1 MLLHCDDT
9 ITHFLESSKQSF
21 LLQKMLF
28 VLLQFLFVFIR
39 SGLGVKQTF
48 FHRKVGQYL
57 PDSVITTKYAECEL
71 ECSVLCTIHKGCLS
85 VNYKVRGL
93 DQGLCQLNNNTI
105 SEKVGVTDDHFV
117 YLAIAVWVSYFSLLL
132 KTFRF
137 FILTYTAN
145 CV

>member
-1 MLLHCDDT
+1 
-9 ITHFLESSKQSF
+9 
-21 LLQKMLF
+21 MLF
-28 VLLQFLFVFIR
+28 VFLFVFIR

-57 PDSVITTKYAECEL
+57 PDSVITTKYAECEF

-85 VNYKVRGL
+85 VNYKVSGL
-93 DQGLCQLNNNTI
+93 GQGLCQLNNNTI

-117 YLAIAVWVSYFSLLL
+117 YLAIAMWVSYFSLLL

-137 FILTYTAN
+137 FLPTYTAN
-145 CV
+145 RGS